1 MQYGK
6 ETMLQGVPTIQLEH
20 FEKAYFSQTP
30 GQVRQYSGAIPLV
43 CVYKIKY
50 DVTLAIN
57 VEGGGSVSL
66 NNTGPYYYGDVV
78 ELTAVPDP
86 GWVFFEWSEDLS
98 GSENPTLLAMDCD
111 KVVNAT
117 FTE

>member
-1 MQYGK
+1 
-6 ETMLQGVPTIQLEH
+6 
-20 FEKAYFSQTP
+20 
-30 GQVRQYSGAIPLV
+30 
-43 CVYKIKY
+43 VYKIKY

-57 VEGGGSVSL
+57 VEGSGSVSL

-98 GSENPTLLAMDCD
+98 GSENPSLLTMDCD